1 LIFKYS
7 TSQQGSNSTKKINN
21 TYHWRLS
28 TKTSAA
34 SVVAIALVII
44 IVIVIIIVCK
54 IYLYENGANY
64 LHDNTL
70 VWVGS
75 TVVKIR
81 NIRVKTKTRVKG
93 DRLEPTDESKKSQSK
108 KNLRCGAQCTHIYIC
123 RLSASRIR
131 LLDELTYTHASS
143 NIVYAYHTEPIEC
156 QWRPIWLHTHTHTH
170 THWNL
175 WKKITVWTLVR
186 RFSVSCHTS
195 VRAETR
201 AQT

>member
-1 LIFKYS
+1 M
-7 TSQQGSNSTKKINN
+7 
-21 TYHWRLS
+21 S

-34 SVVAIALVII
+34 SVVAIALII
-44 IVIVIIIVCK
+44 IVIIIVCT

-108 KNLRCGAQCTHIYIC
+108 KKPSVWCTVHTHIY
-123 RLSASRIR
+123 L
-131 LLDELTYTHASS
+131 
-143 NIVYAYHTEPIEC
+143 
-156 QWRPIWLHTHTHTH
+156 
-170 THWNL
+170 
-175 WKKITVWTLVR
+175 
-186 RFSVSCHTS
+186 
-195 VRAETR
+195 
-201 AQT
+201 